1 MRTWYTPPTPA
12 QVEEAATFLAA
23 SLANVDLRFARPAP
37 RRPAAHP
44 SLTLARQRGLLRLPG
59 ALRGTAL
66 RFGEFFHV
74 GECVDPL
81 WSGAEVMYRPGS
93 LTQSICRIR
102 DGREPIELRLNHAA
116 GDVLLD
122 TAGGALNLRLSD
134 DLNRVLVRLD
144 GADCAD
150 AQAAIGVILAGD
162 FRGWSLQNVPR
173 EFRQV
178 SFRKFIIDRADVL
191 ELSAVHI
198 ACCPRCPILAEDAPP
213 RRRPQQR
220 PAHSAAVAQ
229 GGQVGNGRILAS
241 AGGRCRVASARGD
254 ARPSGGWSGQRVE
267 LNAFPSPRFIEFVEH
282 QFMEVGVAKV
292 VPDSESLERAFHRAW
307 IIGLI
312 QDAMDEAMVKIPDG
326 VNPAMP
332 RGLPS
337 KIARIIKETG
347 KSWDEALAEM
357 VREMRA
363 KRAGQ
368 R

>member
-1 MRTWYTPPTPA
+1 MSVTAARELVDRLCEQGVIVLVLRDFDKSGFSIVHTLRTDSPRYKFRSKPKVIDIGLRLKDVHEWG
-12 QVEEAATFLAA
+12 LL
-23 SLANVDLRFARPAP
+23 SLAEPVD
-37 RRPAAHP
+37 
-44 SLTLARQRGLLRLPG
+44 
-59 ALRGTAL
+59 
-66 RFGEFFHV
+66 
-74 GECVDPL
+74 
-81 WSGAEVMYRPGS
+81 YRNAK
-93 LTQSICRIR
+93 R
-102 DGREPIELRLNHAA
+102 D
-116 GDVLLD
+116 
-122 TAGGALNLRLSD
+122 
-134 DLNRVLVRLD
+134 
-144 GADCAD
+144 
-150 AQAAIGVILAGD
+150 
-162 FRGWSLQNVPR
+162 PR
-173 EFRQV
+173 EILRIAGATEEECDF
-178 SFRKFIIDRADVL
+178 L
-191 ELSAVHI
+191 VH
-198 ACCPRCPILAEDAPP
+198 
-213 RRRPQQR
+213 
-220 PAHSAAVAQ
+220 
-229 GGQVGNGRILAS
+229 
-241 AGGRCRVASARGD
+241 

-337 KIARIIKETG
+337 KITRIIKETG